1 MKHII
6 YINEAG
12 ASVAAKIQAELKD
25 FRITSIRDFDGKFFN
40 DSEALIFIGALGV
53 CVRMIAPYITDKHTD
68 PGVVCVDSAG
78 HNVISVLSGHVGGAN
93 ALCSEVARILGAIL
107 LSPRRATIR
116 VTGLSTLLP
125 VGTGGSV
132 TLTPTK

>member
-68 PGVVCVDSAG
+68 PGSVCGQCGAQCDFGTFWTRRRRKRSLLGSSPNFGRLSCYHHAERQYGLLGSRHSCRSVRVD
-78 HNVISVLSGHVGGAN
+78 L
-93 ALCSEVARILGAIL
+93 
-107 LSPRRATIR
+107 
-116 VTGLSTLLP
+116 
-125 VGTGGSV
+125 
-132 TLTPTK
+132 